1 MKTIKNLDKKLKDH
15 NIEIDSKIYSI
26 KAVKKAS
33 YDFSDR
39 AWFFIKEKDKDKIS
53 ITITPKEKQIESNNQ
68 LILNFMNNLL
78 DHQVRLEVS
87 QEFKIIRE
95 MIVAQAF
102 EPCDNLKDIVDTF
115 TSEDAK

>member
-1 MKTIKNLDKKLKDH
+1 
-15 NIEIDSKIYSI
+15 
-26 KAVKKAS
+26 
-33 YDFSDR
+33 
-39 AWFFIKEKDKDKIS
+39 
-53 ITITPKEKQIESNNQ
+53 
-68 LILNFMNNLL
+68 MNNLL

>member
-39 AWFFIKEKDKDKIS
+39 AWFFIKE
-53 ITITPKEKQIESNNQ
+53 N
-68 LILNFMNNLL
+68 
-78 DHQVRLEVS
+78 R
-87 QEFKIIRE
+87 
-95 MIVAQAF
+95 
-102 EPCDNLKDIVDTF
+102 
-115 TSEDAK
+115 